1 MEDVSVDNVDELIS
15 CADCY
20 AVVKKGDVEKH
31 YEWHARAVRDA
42 VAASV
47 VVVSDAAEA
56 ADAAEPPSHRAEE
69 PQTLA

>member
-1 MEDVSVDNVDELIS
+1 MEDASVNSLDELIS

-20 AVVKKGDVEKH
+20 GVVKKVDMQKH

-47 VVVSDAAEA
+47 VVVSDAAEEA
-56 ADAAEPPSHRAEE
+56 ARD
-69 PQTLA
+69 

>member
-1 MEDVSVDNVDELIS
+1 MEDPSVDNVDELIS

-31 YEWHARAVRDA
+31 YEWHARSVRDA

-47 VVVSDAAEA
+47 VVVADAVDAAEEA
-56 ADAAEPPSHRAEE
+56 VRD
-69 PQTLA
+69 

>member
-31 YEWHARAVRDA
+31 YEWHSRAVRDA

-47 VVVSDAAEA
+47 VVVADAVDAAEEA
-56 ADAAEPPSHRAEE
+56 ARD
-69 PQTLA
+69 

>member
-1 MEDVSVDNVDELIS
+1 MEDATVDNVEELIS

-20 AVVKKGDVEKH
+20 AVVKKGDVDKH

-47 VVVSDAAEA
+47 VVVADA
-56 ADAAEPPSHRAEE
+56 ADAAEEAARD
-69 PQTLA
+69 